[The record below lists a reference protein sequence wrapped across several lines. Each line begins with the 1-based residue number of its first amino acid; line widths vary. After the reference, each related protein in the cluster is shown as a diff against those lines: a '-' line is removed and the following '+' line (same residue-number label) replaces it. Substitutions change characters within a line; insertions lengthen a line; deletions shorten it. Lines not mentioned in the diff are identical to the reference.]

1 MNHRK
6 TILGILTILVTLF
19 LFALALE
26 TVSFFIV
33 KALPGHPS
41 RWEFRAA
48 KPLAYANSPY
58 YSTQFLDESR
68 RAEGVGKFDEHV
80 RRLDNYEG
88 KYIKIRNNHRHTTD
102 APIAPKSAVYVFG
115 GSTVFSGEV
124 PDTLTIPSFLQREL
138 NKFTDRYFVINAG
151 IPSINSNQQLFYLLA
166 TPLNIGDI
174 VVFFDGVNDAIY
186 NIYYGYPQGLVKNSP
201 IFRQHK
207 GYLIN
212 KVLPAIEKRG
222 FSHLA
227 DLLLFINARSTPPNM
242 RNTED
247 VAARAWQAG
256 RNYYQNIKAAHEYSI
271 KYGASFYHFVQPT
284 LFEVEQPTSYERVL
298 LNNVYLTPPA
308 LEQAF
313 HLGYLEFSA
322 QIRRLTSL
330 GVKSFDAS
338 GILNGHER
346 EFFLDFCH
354 ATEEANEIIARF
366 IASNIRSG
374 LTGFIKMGPLNLA
387 EAHTP

>member
-102 APIAPKSAVYVFG
+102 APIAAKSAVYVFG

-151 IPSINSNQQLFYLLA
+151 TPSMNSNQQLFYLLA

-186 NIYYGYPQGLVKNSP
+186 NIYYGYPQGL
-201 IFRQHK
+201 
-207 GYLIN
+207 G
-212 KVLPAIEKRG
+212 
-222 FSHLA
+222 
-227 DLLLFINARSTPPNM
+227 
-242 RNTED
+242 
-247 VAARAWQAG
+247 
-256 RNYYQNIKAAHEYSI
+256 
-271 KYGASFYHFVQPT
+271 
-284 LFEVEQPTSYERVL
+284 
-298 LNNVYLTPPA
+298 
-308 LEQAF
+308 
-313 HLGYLEFSA
+313 
-322 QIRRLTSL
+322 
-330 GVKSFDAS
+330 
-338 GILNGHER
+338 
-346 EFFLDFCH
+346 
-354 ATEEANEIIARF
+354 
-366 IASNIRSG
+366 
-374 LTGFIKMGPLNLA
+374 
-387 EAHTP
+387 